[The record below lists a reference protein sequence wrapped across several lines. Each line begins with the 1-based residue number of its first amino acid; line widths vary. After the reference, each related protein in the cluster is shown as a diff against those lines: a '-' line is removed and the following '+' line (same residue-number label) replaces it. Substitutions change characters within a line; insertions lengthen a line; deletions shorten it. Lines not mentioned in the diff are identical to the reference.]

1 MEGRIIE
8 PNTFLFEPIAFVR
21 SSKKERY
28 STKQQGVLEEG
39 GESIIEFVP
48 GKNFEQAIKDLQGF
62 ERIWVIFLFHLNDS
76 WKPKVNPPRVL
87 DKKISLFATRSPHR
101 PNRTGLSCVKL
112 LKIEKLNLFITE
124 SDILDG
130 SPVID
135 IKPYLPYCDSFP
147 EAKTGWHKQD
157 KNKFTVIIPP
167 EIIVKFEW
175 LKQTKSLDL
184 SGYIIKQLEFEPNNT
199 IRKRIKKMTD
209 NDFELSYRLW
219 KIKYQVNEELN
230 SVLIQDIYNDFE
242 NESGSKQNL
251 ESNELT
257 YYIEFN
263 GKFSHRK
270 F

>member
-1 MEGRIIE
+1 M
-8 PNTFLFEPIAFVR
+8 
-21 SSKKERY
+21 S
-28 STKQQGVLEEG
+28 
-39 GESIIEFVP
+39 
-48 GKNFEQAIKDLQGF
+48 
-62 ERIWVIFLFHLNDS
+62 
-76 WKPKVNPPRVL
+76 PPRVL

-112 LKIEKLNLFITE
+112 LKIEKLNLFISE

-147 EAKTGWHKQD
+147 EAKTGWYKQD
-157 KNKFTVIIPP
+157 TNKFSVTIPP
-167 EIIVKFEW
+167 EIMVKFEW
-175 LKQTKSLDL
+175 LQKTNSLDL
-184 SGYIIKQLEFEPNNT
+184 TGYIIKQLEFEPNN
-199 IRKRIKKMTD
+199 ILRKRIKNLTG
-209 NDFELSYRLW
+209 NDFELSYRRW
-219 KIKYQVNEELN
+219 KIKYQVNVEFY

-251 ESNELT
+251 ESNEFT
-257 YYIEFN
+257 AYIEFN